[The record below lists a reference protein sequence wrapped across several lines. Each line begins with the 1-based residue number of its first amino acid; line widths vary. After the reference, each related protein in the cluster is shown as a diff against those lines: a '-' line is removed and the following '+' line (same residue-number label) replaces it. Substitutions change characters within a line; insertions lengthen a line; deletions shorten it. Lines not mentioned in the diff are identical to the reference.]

1 MKNGTFCNMCF
12 KAGKPAS
19 DYKSHSVKV
28 KGKVVCPYLLSIEC
42 RYCHEKG
49 HTPSG
54 CPVLKRKK
62 RAANEA
68 LKKYDVSGLPPM
80 PTVLRPLVM
89 PTSKLAPVPATVRP
103 LVMPASKLVPVPA
116 TVRPLVMPASKLV
129 PVPATVRPLVM
140 PADHVSIQVAL
151 SLTFAKEPRQ
161 RRAPSD
167 LDLSDFP
174 APTSKLEGVAATKKK
189 IINEKRMSW
198 ADMCDTDEEDDEF

>member
-19 DYKSHSVKV
+19 DYNSHSVKV

-89 PTSKLAPVPATVRP
+89 PTSKLAPVPAAVRP
-103 LVMPASKLVPVPA
+103 LVMPTSKLAPVPA
-116 TVRPLVMPASKLV
+116 TVRPLVMPKN
-129 PVPATVRPLVM
+129 
-140 PADHVSIQVAL
+140 HVSIQVAL
-151 SLTFAKEPRQ
+151 SVTVAKEPRKW
-161 RRAPSD
+161 RAPSD

-174 APTSKLEGVAATKKK
+174 APTSKLEGVAATKK

>member
-89 PTSKLAPVPATVRP
+89 PASKLAPVPATVRP
-103 LVMPASKLVPVPA
+103 LVMPTSKLAPVPA
-116 TVRPLVMPASKLV
+116 AVRPLVMPKN
-129 PVPATVRPLVM
+129 
-140 PADHVSIQVAL
+140 HVSIQVAL
-151 SLTFAKEPRQ
+151 SLTFAKEPRKW
-161 RRAPSD
+161 RAPSD

>member
-28 KGKVVCPYLLSIEC
+28 NGKVVCPYLLSIEC

-89 PTSKLAPVPATVRP
+89 PTSKLAPVPAAVRP
-103 LVMPASKLVPVPA
+103 LVMPTTKPNA
-116 TVRPLVMPASKLV
+116 
-129 PVPATVRPLVM
+129 
-140 PADHVSIQVAL
+140 
-151 SLTFAKEPRQ
+151 
-161 RRAPSD
+161 
-167 LDLSDFP
+167 
-174 APTSKLEGVAATKKK
+174 LEGVTMTKRKF
-189 IINEKRMSW
+189 INEKRMSW
-198 ADMCDTDEEDDEF
+198 ADMCDTDEEDDGF

>member
-28 KGKVVCPYLLSIEC
+28 NGKVVCPYLLSIEC

-89 PTSKLAPVPATVRP
+89 PTSKL
-103 LVMPASKLVPVPA
+103 VPVPA
-116 TVRPLVMPASKLV
+116 TVRPLVMPTTKPNA
-129 PVPATVRPLVM
+129 
-140 PADHVSIQVAL
+140 
-151 SLTFAKEPRQ
+151 
-161 RRAPSD
+161 
-167 LDLSDFP
+167 
-174 APTSKLEGVAATKKK
+174 LEGVTMTKKK
-189 IINEKRMSW
+189 FINEKRMSW
-198 ADMCDTDEEDDEF
+198 ADMCDTDEEDDGF

>member
-19 DYKSHSVKV
+19 DYNSHSVKV

-80 PTVLRPLVM
+80 PTVLRPLMMPTSKLAPVPATVRPLMMPTSKLAPVPATVRPLVM

-103 LVMPASKLVPVPA
+103 LVMP
-116 TVRPLVMPASKLV
+116 T
-129 PVPATVRPLVM
+129 
-140 PADHVSIQVAL
+140 DHVSIQLAL
-151 SLTFAKEPRQ
+151 SVTVAKEPRKW
-161 RRAPSD
+161 RAPSD

-174 APTSKLEGVAATKKK
+174 APTFKLEGVAATKK

>member
-19 DYKSHSVKV
+19 DYNSHSVKV

-89 PTSKLAPVPATVRP
+89 PTSKLAPVPAAVRPLMMPTSKLATVPAAVRP
-103 LVMPASKLVPVPA
+103 LVMP
-116 TVRPLVMPASKLV
+116 T
-129 PVPATVRPLVM
+129 
-140 PADHVSIQVAL
+140 DHVSIQLAL
-151 SLTFAKEPRQ
+151 SVTVAKEPRKW
-161 RRAPSD
+161 RAPSD

-174 APTSKLEGVAATKKK
+174 APTFKLEGVAATKK

>member
-19 DYKSHSVKV
+19 DYNSHSVKV

-89 PTSKLAPVPATVRP
+89 PTSKLAPVPAAVRP
-103 LVMPASKLVPVPA
+103 LVMPTTKPNA
-116 TVRPLVMPASKLV
+116 
-129 PVPATVRPLVM
+129 
-140 PADHVSIQVAL
+140 
-151 SLTFAKEPRQ
+151 
-161 RRAPSD
+161 
-167 LDLSDFP
+167 
-174 APTSKLEGVAATKKK
+174 LEGVTMTKRKF
-189 IINEKRMSW
+189 INEKRMSW
-198 ADMCDTDEEDDEF
+198 ADMCDTDEEDDGF

>member
-28 KGKVVCPYLLSIEC
+28 NGKVVCPYLLSIEC

-89 PTSKLAPVPATVRP
+89 PTSKLVPVPATVRP
-103 LVMPASKLVPVPA
+103 LVMPTSKLVPVPA
-116 TVRPLVMPASKLV
+116 TVRPLVMPTTKPNA
-129 PVPATVRPLVM
+129 
-140 PADHVSIQVAL
+140 
-151 SLTFAKEPRQ
+151 
-161 RRAPSD
+161 
-167 LDLSDFP
+167 
-174 APTSKLEGVAATKKK
+174 LEGVTMTKKK
-189 IINEKRMSW
+189 FINEKRMSW
-198 ADMCDTDEEDDEF
+198 ADMCDTDEEDDGF

>member
-28 KGKVVCPYLLSIEC
+28 NGKVVCPYLLSIEC

-62 RAANEA
+62 RTANEA

-89 PTSKLAPVPATVRP
+89 PTSKLVPVPATVRP
-103 LVMPASKLVPVPA
+103 LVMPTSKLVPVPA
-116 TVRPLVMPASKLV
+116 TVRPLVMPTTKPNA
-129 PVPATVRPLVM
+129 
-140 PADHVSIQVAL
+140 
-151 SLTFAKEPRQ
+151 
-161 RRAPSD
+161 
-167 LDLSDFP
+167 
-174 APTSKLEGVAATKKK
+174 LEGVTMTKKK
-189 IINEKRMSW
+189 FINEKRMSW
-198 ADMCDTDEEDDEF
+198 ADMCDTDEEDDGF

>member
-19 DYKSHSVKV
+19 DYNSHSVKV

-68 LKKYDVSGLPPM
+68 LKKYDVTGLPPM

-103 LVMPASKLVPVPA
+103 LVMPTTKPNA
-116 TVRPLVMPASKLV
+116 
-129 PVPATVRPLVM
+129 
-140 PADHVSIQVAL
+140 
-151 SLTFAKEPRQ
+151 
-161 RRAPSD
+161 
-167 LDLSDFP
+167 
-174 APTSKLEGVAATKKK
+174 LEGVTMTKRKF
-189 IINEKRMSW
+189 INEKRMSW

>member
-19 DYKSHSVKV
+19 DYNSHSVKV

-80 PTVLRPLVM
+80 PTVLRPLGD
-89 PTSKLAPVPATVRP
+89 
-103 LVMPASKLVPVPA
+103 
-116 TVRPLVMPASKLV
+116 
-129 PVPATVRPLVM
+129 
-140 PADHVSIQVAL
+140 ADVQAGPRSGGGAAAGDADVQAGPRSGGGAAAGDADVQAGPRSGGGAAARDADVQAGPRSGDGAAAGDADVQAGPRSGECNGRQRAAQVAGAFRL
-151 SLTFAKEPRQ
+151 RLIRLPSPDVQAGG
-161 RRAPSD
+161 RR
-167 LDLSDFP
+167 
-174 APTSKLEGVAATKKK
+174 G
-189 IINEKRMSW
+189 
-198 ADMCDTDEEDDEF
+198 DEEEDY

>member
-19 DYKSHSVKV
+19 DYNSHSVKV

-89 PTSKLAPVPATVRP
+89 PTSKLVPVPATVRPLVMPTSKLAPVPATVRP
-103 LVMPASKLVPVPA
+103 LVMPTTKPNA
-116 TVRPLVMPASKLV
+116 
-129 PVPATVRPLVM
+129 
-140 PADHVSIQVAL
+140 
-151 SLTFAKEPRQ
+151 
-161 RRAPSD
+161 
-167 LDLSDFP
+167 
-174 APTSKLEGVAATKKK
+174 LEGVTMTKRKF
-189 IINEKRMSW
+189 INEKRMSW
-198 ADMCDTDEEDDEF
+198 ADMCDTDEEDDGF

>member
-28 KGKVVCPYLLSIEC
+28 NGKVVCPYLLSIEC

-89 PTSKLAPVPATVRP
+89 PTSKLVPVPATVRP
-103 LVMPASKLVPVPA
+103 LVMPTSKLVPVPA
-116 TVRPLVMPASKLV
+116 TVRPLVMPTSKLV

-140 PADHVSIQVAL
+140 PTTKPNA
-151 SLTFAKEPRQ
+151 
-161 RRAPSD
+161 
-167 LDLSDFP
+167 
-174 APTSKLEGVAATKKK
+174 LEGVTMTKKK
-189 IINEKRMSW
+189 FINEKRMSW
-198 ADMCDTDEEDDEF
+198 ADMCDTDEEDDGF

>member
-89 PTSKLAPVPATVRP
+89 PASKLAPVPATVRP
-103 LVMPASKLVPVPA
+103 LVMP
-116 TVRPLVMPASKLV
+116 T
-129 PVPATVRPLVM
+129 
-140 PADHVSIQVAL
+140 DHVSIQLAL
-151 SLTFAKEPRQ
+151 SVTVAKEPRKW
-161 RRAPSD
+161 RAPSD

>member
-19 DYKSHSVKV
+19 DYNSHSVKV

-89 PTSKLAPVPATVRP
+89 PTSKLAPVPAAVRP
-103 LVMPASKLVPVPA
+103 LVMPTSKLAPVPA
-116 TVRPLVMPASKLV
+116 AVRPLVMP
-129 PVPATVRPLVM
+129 TDR
-140 PADHVSIQVAL
+140 VSIQLAL
-151 SLTFAKEPRQ
+151 SVTVAKEPRKW
-161 RRAPSD
+161 RAPSD
-167 LDLSDFP
+167 LDLSDFLP
-174 APTSKLEGVAATKKK
+174 APTFKLEGVAATKK

>member
-19 DYKSHSVKV
+19 DYNSHSVKV

-103 LVMPASKLVPVPA
+103 LVMPTTKPNA
-116 TVRPLVMPASKLV
+116 
-129 PVPATVRPLVM
+129 
-140 PADHVSIQVAL
+140 
-151 SLTFAKEPRQ
+151 
-161 RRAPSD
+161 
-167 LDLSDFP
+167 
-174 APTSKLEGVAATKKK
+174 LEGVTMTKRKF
-189 IINEKRMSW
+189 INEKRMSW
-198 ADMCDTDEEDDEF
+198 ADMCDTDEEDDGF

>member
-19 DYKSHSVKV
+19 DYNSHSVKV

-89 PTSKLAPVPATVRP
+89 PTSKLAPVPAAVRP
-103 LVMPASKLVPVPA
+103 LVMPTSKLAPVPA
-116 TVRPLVMPASKLV
+116 TVRPLVMPKN
-129 PVPATVRPLVM
+129 
-140 PADHVSIQVAL
+140 HVSIQVAL
-151 SLTFAKEPRQ
+151 SVTVAKEPRKW
-161 RRAPSD
+161 RAPSD

-174 APTSKLEGVAATKKK
+174 APTFKLEGVAATKK

>member
-28 KGKVVCPYLLSIEC
+28 NGKVVCPYLLSIEC

-62 RAANEA
+62 RTANEA

-89 PTSKLAPVPATVRP
+89 PTSKL
-103 LVMPASKLVPVPA
+103 VPVPA
-116 TVRPLVMPASKLV
+116 TVRPLVMPTTKPNA
-129 PVPATVRPLVM
+129 
-140 PADHVSIQVAL
+140 
-151 SLTFAKEPRQ
+151 
-161 RRAPSD
+161 
-167 LDLSDFP
+167 
-174 APTSKLEGVAATKKK
+174 LEGVTMTKKK
-189 IINEKRMSW
+189 FINEKRMSW
-198 ADMCDTDEEDDEF
+198 ADMCDTDEEDDGF

>member
-19 DYKSHSVKV
+19 DYNSHSVKV

-103 LVMPASKLVPVPA
+103 LVMPTTKPNA
-116 TVRPLVMPASKLV
+116 
-129 PVPATVRPLVM
+129 
-140 PADHVSIQVAL
+140 
-151 SLTFAKEPRQ
+151 
-161 RRAPSD
+161 
-167 LDLSDFP
+167 
-174 APTSKLEGVAATKKK
+174 LEGVTMTKRKF
-189 IINEKRMSW
+189 INEKRMSW